1 MDRTEKYNTG
11 KMNATGKSLYDFYFW
26 NKLNTLYVISN
37 LKPHNLFAYIII
49 FTFFS
54 TLLFCTHESCSLPAD
69 AQQVENKS
77 NAISLGVNNT
87 TLTLNDLFSKVEDSV
102 VQVTATVNATDPFG
116 SSLGSGFVYD
126 KNGHIITNY
135 HVIAPAANTD
145 DIIVTFQDG
154 SAFNAKLIAS
164 DPFSDISVLQIE
176 NISETKLLPL
186 PFGNSTQLSIGE
198 QVVAIGNP
206 YGLSG
211 TMTWGIVSGLGRLI
225 PSSPS
230 RPSPNE
236 LLPLPPNEQPSLPS
250 HSPFP
255 SLPDRQPIPA
265 QTRGSFFIPDII
277 QTDAAVNPG
286 NSGGPLLNL
295 EGKVVGMNTAIYST
309 TGAYSGIGFAV
320 PSNIIKK
327 IVPSLIATRSYQH
340 PWLGVFGA
348 DITPDVAKALGLS
361 LNEAKGFLVMNVDN
375 GSPAYEAGI
384 RGGERVTSIN
394 GRLIELGGDVIL
406 KIDDQTVRKLDDI
419 LTYLEREKKVNDP
432 VRLTLLR
439 DGKLQ
444 AIDVTLAARPSV

>member
-1 MDRTEKYNTG
+1 
-11 KMNATGKSLYDFYFW
+11 
-26 NKLNTLYVISN
+26 
-37 LKPHNLFAYIII
+37 
-49 FTFFS
+49 
-54 TLLFCTHESCSLPAD
+54 
-69 AQQVENKS
+69 
-77 NAISLGVNNT
+77 
-87 TLTLNDLFSKVEDSV
+87 
-102 VQVTATVNATDPFG
+102 
-116 SSLGSGFVYD
+116 
-126 KNGHIITNY
+126 
-135 HVIAPAANTD
+135 
-145 DIIVTFQDG
+145 
-154 SAFNAKLIAS
+154 
-164 DPFSDISVLQIE
+164 LQIE

-186 PFGNSTQLSIGE
+186 PFGNSTQLNIGE

-206 YGLSG
+206 FGLSG

-230 RPSPNE
+230 QPSPNE

-250 HSPFP
+250 PSPSP
-255 SLPDRQPIPA
+255 SLPDRQLIPA

-327 IVPSLIATRSYQH
+327 IVPSLIGTGSYQH
-340 PWLGVFGA
+340 PWLGVFGV
-348 DITPDVAKALGLS
+348 DITPDVAKALGLD
-361 LNEAKGFLVMNVDN
+361 LNEAKGFLVMKVDN
-375 GSPAYEAGI
+375 GSPAYKAGI

-419 LTYLEREKKVNDP
+419 LTYLERDKKVNDP